1 MKNFH
6 RDDRSGSRGD
16 RDSRR
21 PTTMY
26 QTTCASCGQKC
37 EVPFRPTGERPVYC
51 SACFDKSGRGD
62 RDSRPGNKRFDRPS
76 FGDRPKF
83 QAVCDKCG
91 KKCEVPFRPTGDK
104 PIYCDDCFDKG
115 GTSKTRHVDN
125 IRHTDY
131 SGDQLA
137 GVNAKLDRIL
147 ALLSPETAKSI
158 EEKKPAAPIKE
169 EKPVAKTVKPEK
181 EKKTAVKA
189 KPAAKKKVAKK
200 KK

>member
-6 RDDRSGSRGD
+6 RDDRSGGRGD

-26 QTTCASCGQKC
+26 QATCATCGKKC
-37 EVPFRPTGERPVYC
+37 EVPFRPTGDRPVYC
-51 SACFDKSGRGD
+51 SACFDKSGGSSF
-62 RDSRPGNKRFDRPS
+62 SRPGNKRFDRPS

-91 KKCEVPFRPTGDK
+91 KKCEVPFRPTGEK
-104 PIYCDDCFDKG
+104 PIYCNDCFGHDASAK
-115 GTSKTRHVDN
+115 SKYSDSSGS
-125 IRHTDY
+125 

-137 GVNAKLDRIL
+137 MINAKLDRIL
-147 ALLSPETAKSI
+147 QALAPKAAVAA
-158 EEKKPAAPIKE
+158 EKKVFAAPAEKLIPKE
-169 EKPVAKTVKPEK
+169 EIKSKK
-181 EKKTAVKA
+181 EKKAVEKA
-189 KPAAKKKVAKK
+189 KPAEKKTVKK